1 MKNALTITM
10 YGKDYIPENYNDGI
24 YNDYNNFKYAFHN
37 KANKEIKA
45 IGILFIVFN
54 ALGEQIGKSFSMD
67 FINDRIYANG
77 TYKKVMLHFQSINLI
92 MIIVKLSDANFEDLT
107 FKFNISKIVFTD
119 DTTLE

>member
-1 MKNALTITM
+1 
-10 YGKDYIPENYNDGI
+10 
-24 YNDYNNFKYAFHN
+24 
-37 KANKEIKA
+37 
-45 IGILFIVFN
+45 
-54 ALGEQIGKSFSMD
+54 MD

-119 DTTLE
+119 DTKLE

>member
-1 MKNALTITM
+1 M

-24 YNDYNNFKYAFHN
+24 YNNFKYIIHN

-92 MIIVKLSDANFEDLT
+92 MIIVKLSDANFEDLI
-107 FKFNISKIVFTD
+107 FFNISKIVYTD